1 MRAYFQEGDVLVAEV
16 QAVGSSDGTASL
28 HARSL
33 RYGKLRNGVFWS
45 VSGVGGGGG
54 GGVVRARRQVF
65 SVNAGMGGSGSG
77 GVDVILGV
85 NGYIWVSKH
94 VEGGEERGK
103 GGGVSV
109 SVSNLDDAVG
119 REIYSSQNDEID
131 EGTRREIGRVGEC
144 IKVLSEGGIRVD
156 EDSVV
161 KAYEVSVDYD
171 MGRMEEEEGSGMV
184 MTLEARQRIVEAV
197 R

>member
-1 MRAYFQEGDVLVAEV
+1 MLVAEV
-16 QAVGSSDGTASL
+16 QAVGGSDGVASL

-33 RYGKLRNGVFWS
+33 RYGKLRNGVFLS
-45 VSGVGGGGG
+45 VSGVGGGG

-65 SVNAGMGGSGSG
+65 GVNANAGGGV

-156 EDSVV
+156 EDSVL
-161 KAYEVSVDYD
+161 KAYEVAVDYD
-171 MGRMEEEEGSGMV
+171 MGRMEEVDGKGMV
-184 MTLEARQRIVEAV
+184 MTHEARQRIVEAV
-197 R
+197 Q

>member
-1 MRAYFQEGDVLVAEV
+1 MAEV
-16 QAVGSSDGTASL
+16 QGVGSTDGVASL

-33 RYGKLRNGVFWS
+33 RYGKLRNGVFLS
-45 VSGVGGGGG
+45 VSGVGGGG

-65 SVNAGMGGSGSG
+65 GVNASAGGGV

-103 GGGVSV
+103 GGGVSVSV

-144 IKVLSEGGIRVD
+144 IKVLNEGGIRVD
-156 EDSVV
+156 EDSVL
-161 KAYEVSVDYD
+161 KAYEVAVDYD
-171 MGRMEEEEGSGMV
+171 KGRMEEEDGKGMV
-184 MTLEARQRIVEAV
+184 MTHEARQRIVEAV
-197 R
+197 Q